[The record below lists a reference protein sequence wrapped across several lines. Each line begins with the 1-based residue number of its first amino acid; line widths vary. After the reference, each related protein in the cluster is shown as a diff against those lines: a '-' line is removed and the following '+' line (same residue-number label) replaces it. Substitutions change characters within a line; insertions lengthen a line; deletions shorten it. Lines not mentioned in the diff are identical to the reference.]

1 MSYVKSHKTD
11 LTNKAVGK

>member
-11 LTNKAVGK
+11 LTNKDVGK